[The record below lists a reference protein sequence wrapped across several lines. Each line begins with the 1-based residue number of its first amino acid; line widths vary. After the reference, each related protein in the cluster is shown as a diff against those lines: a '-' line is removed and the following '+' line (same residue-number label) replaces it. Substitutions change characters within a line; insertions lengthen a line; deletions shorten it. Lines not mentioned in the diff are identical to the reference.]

1 MYVSTAVRIS
11 NLRSGYS
18 FFPALAANCNTEFC
32 FLKAILLQH
41 TLRCIELPG
50 VDHTAEVLQEIG
62 KKIKEGQGKPKK
74 GTKAQKV
81 KRSYHSMPC
90 AYIHYGRI
98 FMCMITQVNKFLLK
112 LCF

>member
-1 MYVSTAVRIS
+1 
-11 NLRSGYS
+11 
-18 FFPALAANCNTEFC
+18 
-32 FLKAILLQH
+32 LLQH

-81 KRSYHSMPC
+81 KRDLIM
-90 AYIHYGRI
+90 
-98 FMCMITQVNKFLLK
+98 
-112 LCF
+112 LCLVHVSLW

>member
-1 MYVSTAVRIS
+1 
-11 NLRSGYS
+11 
-18 FFPALAANCNTEFC
+18 
-32 FLKAILLQH
+32 LLQH

-81 KRSYHSMPC
+81 ERSYHSMPC
-90 AYIHYGRI
+90 AYIHYDRI
-98 FMCMITQVNKFLLK
+98 FMCMIIDTDSNNSKHQNPCLACEIL
-112 LCF
+112 